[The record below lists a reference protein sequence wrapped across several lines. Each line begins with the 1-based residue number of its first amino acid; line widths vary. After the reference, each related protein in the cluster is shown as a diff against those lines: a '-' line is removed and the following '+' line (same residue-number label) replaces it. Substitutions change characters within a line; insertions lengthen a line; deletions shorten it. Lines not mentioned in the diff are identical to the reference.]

1 MEDMKS
7 AKIFTPIQIGNRTFR
22 NRIMMAPM
30 TLSIESMDG
39 TVSEELQ
46 KHYVE
51 RAEGGVGIL
60 EGLGLCAVLPAHG
73 GLDLRILW
81 HPPDPGKK
89 GTYNVENR
97 MKTKSCG
104 GARSA

>member
-1 MEDMKS
+1 MKS

-51 RAEGGVGIL
+51 RAEGGVGIVTDKNYDKYASA
-60 EGLGLCAVLPAHG
+60 ETKAAVEAAQKG
-73 GLDLRILW
+73 IMDGSIKVDTAFDANFDLAALRDSVR
-81 HPPDPGKK
+81 P
-89 GTYNVENR
+89 
-97 MKTKSCG
+97 
-104 GARSA
+104 